1 MHAVE
6 LTDLKKE
13 LLRMCILVQAQMH
26 KAKDTLLK
34 FDKDLAY
41 EVVLN
46 EQKIDKYHLKITR
59 DCESVLSIFKP
70 TALELRFVLAA
81 FKIVG
86 SIERCGDFAE
96 WIALYISEIENSFDK
111 ALLKKCQMFE
121 MFEEID
127 AMMYAVYQA
136 LDKKDSSYLKVVFEK
151 DEILG
156 HCRLKAMDMIGQY
169 IRQNPD
175 QAERGLY
182 LFAVVMKL
190 ERVGDQLKNVAHE
203 IIFYLEA
210 AEHKH
215 ERKRTTTP

>member
-1 MHAVE
+1 MHSAE
-6 LTDLKKE
+6 FNDLKKD
-13 LLRMCILVQAQMH
+13 LLRMSILVQAQMH
-26 KAKDTLLK
+26 KAKETLLK

-41 EVVLN
+41 EVVMN
-46 EQKIDKYHLKITR
+46 EQKIDAFHLKITR
-59 DCESVLSIFKP
+59 DCESLLSIFKP
-70 TALELRFVLAA
+70 SALDLRFVLAT

-86 SIERCGDFAE
+86 CIERCGDFAE
-96 WIALYISEIENSFDK
+96 WIALYISEIESSFDK
-111 ALLKKCQMFE
+111 SLLKKCQMFE

-136 LDKKDSSYLKVVFEK
+136 FDKQDCSFLKIVFEK

-156 HCRLKAMDMIGQY
+156 RCRLKAMDMIGQY
-169 IRQNPD
+169 IKQNPD
-175 QAERGLY
+175 QAERALY

-215 ERKRTTTP
+215 VRKGSEAR